1 MRSYDRNI
9 WYPALKTGSV
19 DVGSGDYDIYISNS
33 DSKDEDG
40 FETDDSDYDVFIEE
54 VSDLRGKTHTEKW
67 ESLENKFILSINAT
81 VYTIHN
87 ILSLRI
93 AVI

>member
-1 MRSYDRNI
+1 MRSYDRSI

-33 DSKDEDG
+33 ESKDEDG

-54 VSDLRGKTHTEKW
+54 VSDL
-67 ESLENKFILSINAT
+67 LCF
-81 VYTIHN
+81 
-87 ILSLRI
+87 
-93 AVI
+93 